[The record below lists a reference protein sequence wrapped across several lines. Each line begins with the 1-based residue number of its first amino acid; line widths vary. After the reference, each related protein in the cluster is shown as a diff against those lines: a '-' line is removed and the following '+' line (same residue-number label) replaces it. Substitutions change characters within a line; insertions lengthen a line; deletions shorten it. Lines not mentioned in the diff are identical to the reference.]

1 VGAPRIARQERTR
14 LTDDAADDDAIATTA
29 TTAGS

>member
-1 VGAPRIARQERTR
+1 VGAPRIAHQERTR
-14 LTDDAADDDAIATTA
+14 LTDDDDDDDAIATTA